1 MLTAF
6 VAQQRAA
13 FHNTCYSEKWSTKE
27 VKDGCFLLMGYRHIA
42 RFLKPLEMPNAV
54 NKSCSLFFFF
64 QGYNSH
70 TDEDD
75 PERIQMIIQRAL
87 GDAQWILDKVNTETF

>member
-54 NKSCSLFFFF
+54 NKSCSLFFFPGI
-64 QGYNSH
+64 QQSH
-70 TDEDD
+70 
-75 PERIQMIIQRAL
+75 
-87 GDAQWILDKVNTETF
+87 G